1 MPFRLDFVLMWEAF
15 TEIPSYK
22 RVFLKPTKPLVS
34 MSSPP
39 AIGGQYFLG
48 LSESLFS
55 GAAALVPLH
64 RGLRVLGNMVGY
76 SKLVQSESGEKHI
89 PVLFSGALLK
99 LYWKREMHKD
109 DLMFQFCIIASVS
122 CKDLDVRLYID
133 IADSIGRKEIDL
145 LSERP

>member
-1 MPFRLDFVLMWEAF
+1 
-15 TEIPSYK
+15 
-22 RVFLKPTKPLVS
+22 

-48 LSESLFS
+48 LSEFLFS
-55 GAAALVPLH
+55 GAAPLVPLR

-99 LYWKREMHKD
+99 LYWKRDMHKD

-133 IADSIGRKEIDL
+133 IADSIGRKQTDL
-145 LSERP
+145 LSERL